1 MLRSAGNCASNS
13 GMPHGR
19 DIAVNDAT
27 KTRRRMVRASDGQT
41 DYKRELAYQRLGINP
56 EDVDY
61 VPYLNA
67 NLRRIAR
74 CVRGVDTDRPPAE
87 PVRAL
92 DFLQSSEDPE
102 ARKVADVYRSVPASY
117 RRLLPA
123 EAYCLAAGVSPWRVL
138 EMITVVA
145 VRQAG
150 QASAIV
156 ASLLHPRV
164 VAKSVER
171 ALQDEGTRERM
182 MLHRA
187 MGFTA
192 TLSATAGQLTGPR

>member
-1 MLRSAGNCASNS
+1 M
-13 GMPHGR
+13 
-19 DIAVNDAT
+19 NDAT
-27 KTRRRMVRASDGQT
+27 KTRRPIVRTSDGQT
-41 DYKRELAYQRLGINP
+41 DYKRALAYERLGINP
-56 EDVDY
+56 EDVEY
-61 VPYLNA
+61 VPFFNVE
-67 NLRRIAR
+67 LRRIAR
-74 CVRGVDTDRPPAE
+74 SVRGAEKHRPATE

-138 EMITVVA
+138 EAITVVA

-150 QASAIV
+150 QSSAIV

-171 ALQDEGTRERM
+171 ALQDDGTRERM

-187 MGFTA
+187 MGFA
-192 TLSATAGQLTGPR
+192 AGSVTAGQWTGPR